1 MGNII
6 QTSGFEIQEGKVFQ
20 YLHAFPLIFGM
31 SDTPSLLYRL
41 DEDLKIGST
50 VSYRLVSGFQIV
62 NWKGFVSSINGN
74 SWTVELKQGP
84 FSMFHAEH
92 SIQMTDGL
100 LECSDAFSYN
110 GEPVDITSVLEKARV
125 VYAFDAR
132 QKFLQAKNAFESRRQ
147 TETFRAFSSGFSAG

>member
-20 YLHAFPLIFGM
+20 YLHAFPLIFDM

-100 LECSDAFSYN
+100 LECLLVFNMPFTFFKGLLDVALCF
-110 GEPVDITSVLEKARV
+110 L
-125 VYAFDAR
+125 VY
-132 QKFLQAKNAFESRRQ
+132 KPLSPLLHK
-147 TETFRAFSSGFSAG
+147 